1 MIIFK
6 SDSFFLTFF
15 SQHLLRWNFL
25 KSTRKTQKHGFS
37 ASGTQS
43 NVRYNIL
50 STTSLSATD
59 YTQIRQAFLI
69 CLLATK
75 LRELHTV
82 SVTFTFYL
90 HSTKKRL
97 NRNHFTVFF
106 LLGRA
111 LLIPAKYNNR
121 FFYHSHFFEERID
134 FCNLS
139 VATDFDFT

>member
-50 STTSLSATD
+50 LTTSLSVTD
-59 YTQIRQAFLI
+59 YTQLRQPFLI
-69 CLLATK
+69 CLLATQIK
-75 LRELHTV
+75 DYPTV
-82 SVTFTFYL
+82 AVTFTFYL
-90 HSTKKRL
+90 RFAKRDL
-97 NRNHFTVFF
+97 TATTLPFSFCQGEHCSYQQNTTTACCSITHTF
-106 LLGRA
+106 LRRGQT
-111 LLIPAKYNNR
+111 
-121 FFYHSHFFEERID
+121 F
-134 FCNLS
+134 
-139 VATDFDFT
+139 ATFQLPQF